1 MLSQDV
7 KVEPFQAARNQVF
20 HHSNVV
26 HSWGCIATA
35 SLPWKT
41 VRSCEIQWPRPTAI
55 HGTFVFQPLRDH
67 GKIGNLGSMFIQ
79 NLQPKL
85 RSANSPRY
93 IQLLLLKTCTQR
105 LKIKLSTL
113 LTSSHNILSFHCPSA
128 EQAND
133 VHCCQDTLTCACLAD
148 SMLGFNIRQSCFK

>member
-35 SLPWKT
+35 SLPWSLP
-41 VRSCEIQWPRPTAI
+41 VRSSDPVHSNPWDACLPFKRPQFRI
-55 HGTFVFQPLRDH
+55 DV
-67 GKIGNLGSMFIQ
+67 IE
-79 NLQPKL
+79 NLQPK
-85 RSANSPRY
+85 SPRY

-128 EQAND
+128 KQPND